1 MTEQSF
7 FIISNFMT
15 EELELS
21 GAELLVFALIHS
33 FTQAA
38 EGFSGSLEYLARR
51 TGLSLRGTQ
60 NALKRLQDTELIEKD
75 QRRKNGNHSIYYS
88 TYAEELKILAK
99 REEIK
104 KLSMSDAVIRM
115 SIDEEDA
122 RTPGQNS
129 RYPVDNTIVD
139 GAYFSE
145 MIKTAEV
152 LSFSDEY
159 GSGMH
164 EVHTNHA
171 QNANN
176 NKDIIKNITASAAS
190 AKGMPFGTPRDY
202 RPKYAVRKYGE
213 NGLISM
219 TDRQYQHLLTLV
231 DSEVIGDYISR
242 LEDIIM
248 NKKKDFHKLN
258 LRPYNLIRKWIREDF
273 EIKP

>member
-1 MTEQSF
+1 
-7 FIISNFMT
+7 MT

-21 GAELLVFALIHS
+21 GAELLVFALIHT

-60 NALKRLQDTELIEKD
+60 NALKRLQDKELIEKD

-242 LEDIIM
+242 LEDITM